1 MCQFCSTSPDFSR
14 LGLRSLWVGIRIAKF
29 FNYFLFSLLGS
40 VDQGQNLPVGAAQ
53 NLALTHPVEL
63 VEATQGHQG
72 DEIAVLDQ
80 GVLAEKDLLPDHAL
94 NLVQNQGSLLPSPVL
109 AQGHLE
115 IESPNHS
122 LDLPDREGRQA
133 LTEIEEPVG

>member
-1 MCQFCSTSPDFSR
+1 MIFC
-14 LGLRSLWVGIRIAKF
+14 GIFIIF
-29 FNYFLFSLLGS
+29 FNSILFPLLGI
-40 VDQGQNLPVGAAQ
+40 VDQDQNLPVGAAP

-63 VEATQGHQG
+63 VEATQGHQE

-94 NLVQNQGSLLPSPVL
+94 NLVQNQGSPLPSPVL

-115 IESPNHS
+115 TESPNHA
-122 LDLPDREGRQA
+122 LDLPDREGR
-133 LTEIEEPVG
+133 

>member
-1 MCQFCSTSPDFSR
+1 MEDLQILINLVTIATGAR
-14 LGLRSLWVGIRIAKF
+14 TAAARGIALARDRQ
-29 FNYFLFSLLGS
+29 SEGS

-72 DEIAVLDQ
+72 DEIAILDQ